1 MPTPEEI
8 GLPNTFNLQRFQ
20 DIHLQDQDLLKE
32 YISQYQSGAINTAHQ
47 IIETNPQGIGK
58 TFTAK
63 TLNAY
68 TKAKRLQIL
77 NYMFYVRQLEN
88 NTRAYEI
95 FEYK

>member
-1 MPTPEEI
+1 MFITVY
-8 GLPNTFNLQRFQ
+8 LCSNV
-20 DIHLQDQDLLKE
+20 
-32 YISQYQSGAINTAHQ
+32 
-47 IIETNPQGIGK
+47 
-58 TFTAK
+58 
-63 TLNAY
+63 NAY